1 MQLNASKMHNLYMDV
16 TNFIVSKLKAHYLQ
30 YCKVALAPEGKM
42 SNCSCL
48 TQLQLQEFLELVIP
62 SSGILGARAVGT
74 LLVFG

>member
-1 MQLNASKMHNLYMDV
+1 MLSVKHMQLSASKMHNL
-16 TNFIVSKLKAHYLQ
+16 KAHCLHS
-30 YCKVALAPEGKM
+30 KVALDPEGKM
-42 SNCSCL
+42 SNCSGL